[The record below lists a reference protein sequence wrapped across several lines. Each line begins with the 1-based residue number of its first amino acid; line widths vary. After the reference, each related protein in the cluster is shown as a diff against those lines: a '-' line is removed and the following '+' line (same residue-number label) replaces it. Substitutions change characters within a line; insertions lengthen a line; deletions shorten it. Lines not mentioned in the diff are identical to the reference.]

1 MTQTLRP
8 DASDVLS
15 RVGRHWGWMMLF
27 GIITVAAGV
36 VALAWPGPTL
46 LVIALVFGIELVV
59 LGIFRFVAAF
69 AHDLPAGTRFL
80 YALLGLLS
88 LVIGLY
94 ALRHVLLTVV
104 ALGLLLGIF
113 WVIHGFVELFAAV
126 EHREMRHRGWTS
138 ALGVLSIFAGIIL
151 LAYPALSVVVL
162 ALIVAIWLLVYGF
175 MEIGMAVQARSLE
188 HHAGGKAGTRQA
200 HAT

>member
-8 DASDVLS
+8 DAGDVLG
-15 RVGRHWGWMMLF
+15 RVGRHWGWMLVF

-36 VALAWPGPTL
+36 IALAWPGPTL
-46 LVIALVFGIELVV
+46 LVIAILFGIELVV
-59 LGIFRFVAAF
+59 LGVFRFVSAF
-69 AHDLPAGTRFL
+69 GHELTGGTRFL
-80 YALLGLLS
+80 YALLGVLS

-113 WVIHGFVELFAAV
+113 WVINGFIELFAALS
-126 EHREMRHRGWTS
+126 HRELRHRAWT
-138 ALGVLSIFAGIIL
+138 GVLGALSIVAGLIL

-162 ALIVAIWLLVYGF
+162 ALIVAIWLLVFGF
-175 MEIGMAVQARSLE
+175 MEISMAFRSRSAL
-188 HHAGGKAGTRQA
+188 HQPSTREA
-200 HAT
+200 HAI